1 MTSVDRDRIISF
13 EFTGQKTEIIGLFT
27 YYFTNISFQRKSVD
41 VFFTILEAI
50 YLLRNIARLRKSKWF
65 TKVKKKLKFKKKE
78 FIDQLIEFKLYYEI
92 TILYLGDPKL
102 YFEELVKWFTKVKK
116 IIVLKTALITEHVLE
131 KLIKYDKNQFN
142 KTKLFLLKLSAK
154 YFGRYYF
161 FKLIMFLKK
170 EQDIAFKERQI
181 LFRELTKKCNKV
193 KTTYYDSIE
202 K

>member
-1 MTSVDRDRIISF
+1 
-13 EFTGQKTEIIGLFT
+13 
-27 YYFTNISFQRKSVD
+27 
-41 VFFTILEAI
+41 
-50 YLLRNIARLRKSKWF
+50 
-65 TKVKKKLKFKKKE
+65 
-78 FIDQLIEFKLYYEI
+78 
-92 TILYLGDPKL
+92 
-102 YFEELVKWFTKVKK
+102 LVKWFTKVKK